1 MKELIPSPIQ
11 NDLYRLVILHDSF
24 GRILH
29 QHTIRLPAPEIDI
42 SETSKPE
49 DGA

>member
-1 MKELIPSPIQ
+1 METNIPSPIR

-29 QHTIRLPAPEIDI
+29 QHTVRLPAPEA
-42 SETSKPE
+42 E
-49 DGA
+49 DYHHNNPNQ